1 MLAWFWDVFL
11 ISPKSNAWHWRAEF
25 WEVNI
30 RLFHRA
36 ENMFSLALY
45 LLFAYWIVNLFAR
58 YRYSFPKSRTGSTS
72 QKCVL
77 LALQSCSVLSQKP
90 AGKELRPL
98 QHVEGFVLASTAL
111 HRKEKLLTEVQN
123 LHVLVICISCISILA
138 AGTTPVGQG
147 KTEMS
152 QCGWDVGSLPG
163 LWHVSSHQ
171 F

>member
-11 ISPKSNAWHWRAEF
+11 VSPKSNAWHWRAEF
-25 WEVNI
+25 CKVNI
-30 RLFHRA
+30 QLFHRA
-36 ENMFSLALY
+36 ENTFSLAHY
-45 LLFAYWIVNLFAR
+45 LLFSYWIVNLFAPCR
-58 YRYSFPKSRTGSTS
+58 YLFPKSRTGSTS

-90 AGKELRPL
+90 AGKELQPL

-111 HRKEKLLTEVQN
+111 HRQEKFLTEVQN
-123 LHVLVICISCISILA
+123 LHILVSCISCISILA

-163 LWHVSSHQ
+163 LGHVCSHQ